1 MQVYDVII
9 IGAGP
14 AGLSA
19 AIYAGRARLKTLL
32 IEKGKDG
39 GQIILTSEIENYPGS
54 LEKESGRSLIKRM
67 TEQTASF
74 GVERAA
80 DTIVEVDFSNAVK
93 VIKGKKGEYQG
104 RSIIIA
110 SGAYPRPIGCANEKE
125 FMGKGLSYCATCD
138 AAFFEDMEV
147 FVIGGG
153 NSAVEEAIFLST
165 FARKVTIIQNLA
177 ELTADAIAIEQVKAN
192 GKIHYVYN
200 SVVDS
205 LEGDGIVE
213 AITIRNT
220 ETNETTRFDA
230 DEEDGLIGI
239 FSFIGYLPQSK
250 IFENIVEMERGYIKT
265 DEKMATN
272 VPGVYAAG
280 DVRVKNVRQ
289 VVTASGDGCTAAVAV
304 EKYLHH

>member
-67 TEQTASF
+67 TEQAASF

-80 DTIVEVDFSNAVK
+80 DTIVEVDFSNDVK
-93 VIKGKKGEYQG
+93 VIKGKKVEYQG
-104 RSIIIA
+104 RSVIIA

-192 GKIHYVYN
+192 EKIHYVYN
-200 SVVDS
+200 SVVES

-220 ETNETTRFDA
+220 ETNEMTRFDA

-289 VVTASGDGCTAAVAV
+289 VVTASGDGCTAAVAI

>member
-104 RSIIIA
+104 RSVIIA

-200 SVVDS
+200 SVVES

>member
-19 AIYAGRARLKTLL
+19 AIYAGRGRLKTLL

-54 LEKESGRSLIKRM
+54 LEKESGRSLIQRM
-67 TEQTASF
+67 TDQVASF

-80 DTIVEVDFSNAVK
+80 DTIVDVDFSQETK
-93 VIKGKKGEYQG
+93 VLRGKKETYHA
-104 RSIIIA
+104 RAVIIA
-110 SGAYPRPIGCANEKE
+110 TGAFPRPIGCENEKD

-138 AAFFEDMEV
+138 AAFFEDLEV

-153 NSAVEEAIFLST
+153 NSAVEEAMFLST
-165 FARKVTIIQNLA
+165 FARKVTIIQNLP
-177 ELTADAIAIEQVKAN
+177 ELTADAIAIEHIMAN
-192 GKIHYVYN
+192 EKVHYVYN
-200 SVVDS
+200 SVVER
-205 LEGDGIVE
+205 LEGDGVVE
-213 AITIRNT
+213 AITIRHT
-220 ETNETTRFDA
+220 ETNETTRFEA
-230 DEEDGLIGI
+230 DEEDGLIGV

-250 IFENIVEMERGYIKT
+250 LFENIIDMENGYIKT

-272 VPGVYAAG
+272 LPGIYAVG

-289 VVTASGDGCTAAVAV
+289 VVTASGDGATAAVAV
-304 EKYLHH
+304 EKYLH

>member
-39 GQIILTSEIENYPGS
+39 GQIILTAEIENYPGS

-67 TEQTASF
+67 TEQAASF

-80 DTIVEVDFSNAVK
+80 DTIVEVDFSNDVK

-104 RSIIIA
+104 RSVIIA

>member
-67 TEQTASF
+67 TEQVASF

-80 DTIVEVDFSNAVK
+80 DTIVDVELSNDVK
-93 VIKGKKGEYQG
+93 VIKGKKEEYQG
-104 RSIIIA
+104 RSVIIA
-110 SGAYPRPIGCANEKE
+110 SGAFPRPIGCANEKE

-153 NSAVEEAIFLST
+153 NSAVEEAMFLST

-177 ELTADAIAIEQVKAN
+177 ELTADAIAIEQIMAN
-192 GKIHYVYN
+192 EKVHYVYN
-200 SVVDS
+200 SVVES

-220 ETNETTRFDA
+220 ETNETTRFEA
-230 DEEDGLIGI
+230 DEEDGLIGV

-250 IFENIVEMERGYIKT
+250 IFENVVEMENGYIKT

-272 VPGVYAAG
+272 LPGVYAAG